1 MANHMKHLL
10 LHSFSRWV
18 AGRAKVRALALAAA
32 GVLAACSGVPLASV
46 PRLMQLP
53 HQLADA
59 DPADLRVA
67 LQLDQRL
74 VPAPGAAPQLVL
86 QLTPKDPKAYAPIDR
101 KLPLQLATSTGA
113 VLGLDAP
120 PPGRRWWVY
129 SLPGAS
135 QAELVRIQALVK
147 QARAQPQGPN
157 PTPMGGTLSLGIAQ
171 DDLASSLAASDPN
184 LAASRWATWMQVRRA
199 EGFFE
204 VWTGTLAQVRD
215 AAAQARK
222 TDPTGR

>member
-1 MANHMKHLL
+1 MKHPLVL
-10 LHSFSRWV
+10 SFRRW
-18 AGRAKVRALALAAA
+18 ASSRAKLGVAALAVA
-32 GVLAACSGVPLASV
+32 GVLAACTGVPLSSV

-53 HQLADA
+53 NQLADA
-59 DPADLRVA
+59 DPAELRVA

-86 QLTPKDPKAYAPIDR
+86 KLTPKDPQAYAPIDR

-129 SLPGAS
+129 SLPAAS
-135 QAELVRIQALVK
+135 QAELARIQALVK
-147 QARAQPQGPN
+147 QARTPSQTRN
-157 PTPMGGTLSLGIAQ
+157 PPPAGGTLSLGIAQ
-171 DDLASSLAASDPN
+171 DDLATSLAASDPA
-184 LAASRWATWMQVRRA
+184 LAASRWGTWMQVRRA
-199 EGFFE
+199 DGFFE

-215 AAAQARK
+215 AAAQAPK
-222 TDPTGR
+222 ANPAGR

>member
-1 MANHMKHLL
+1 MKQLC
-10 LHSFSRWV
+10 SPACAPGVSRRSV
-18 AGRAKVRALALAAA
+18 AVAAAMALAGA
-32 GVLAACSGVPLASV
+32 LAACSGVPLGSV

-53 HQLADA
+53 NQLADA
-59 DPADLRVA
+59 DPAELRVA

-74 VPAPGAAPQLVL
+74 VPAPDAAPQLVL
-86 QLTPKDPKAYAPIDR
+86 KLTPKDPRAYAPIDR

-113 VLGLDAP
+113 LLGLEAP

-129 SLPGAS
+129 SLPASS

-147 QARAQPQGPN
+147 QARAQPAGPSQAQR
-157 PTPMGGTLSLGIAQ
+157 GGTLSLGIAQ
-171 DDLASSLAASDPN
+171 DDLATRLTTRDPS

-215 AAAQARK
+215 AAAQSTA
-222 TDPTGR
+222 TGR